1 MGVLWFDGEILVIL
15 GRANYALITLS
26 SKWWK
31 NSMLYLQYKELS
43 KNEPN
48 VIFGG
53 RLGEYK
59 YYDMDKV
66 VEVALNLAKTELA

>member
-1 MGVLWFDGEILVIL
+1 
-15 GRANYALITLS
+15 
-26 SKWWK
+26 
-31 NSMLYLQYKELS
+31 MLYLQYKELS